1 MEQGMI
7 SLFTGLM
14 QGKGQAQQQNI
25 EQEYKK
31 VLTNKLK
38 NDIEFESIKLNAM
51 KRAMENPTD
60 LASVAMAGGDPM
72 KAVMARILSGAL
84 GGMQP
89 QQPGQMPTEQSQV
102 TTQNSSQN
110 VTFPGAL
117 TGLPPVVMDMLNKQ
131 LGIGHGQE
139 ITGSDLLAHPQTG
152 ESYRVPRTRMGGY
165 DWSKAQKAPTD
176 YHLETVTNP
185 DGSQGFK
192 YMPKRPPTGQQASNP
207 INLQGPGG
215 QQIVIDNPETW
226 QTLQGIIANGKPAG
240 GQPTLKAPGAMD
252 LPIKEDDIPMWINPK
267 TMTSPQVGVTPKQAE
282 AQGYK
287 RMTSQGREK
296 VDALKGVGNVLDN
309 IESLMSKVFGPS
321 DEAGQKGWMIERG
334 FGGTNRALTA
344 WTQSNPDAA
353 ELKSRIDGTLAP
365 LIRAAGEKG
374 ALSDTDIKRAISL
387 MPNLRDTPEV
397 AWRKMVGLRSLF
409 NEIQQNTISGGGGT
423 LGGAK
428 RPSLQL
434 APSHSS
440 QGSSRYKILK
450 VQ

>member
-1 MEQGMI
+1 MSQEMI

-176 YHLETVTNP
+176 YHLETITNP

-226 QTLQGIIANGKPAG
+226 QSLQGIIANGKPAG
-240 GQPTLKAPGAMD
+240 GQKMLKTPGAMD
-252 LPIKEDDIPMWINPK
+252 LPIPSDDLPFWMNRDTFAPPAVG
-267 TMTSPQVGVTPKQAE
+267 TSPRQAE
-282 AQGYK
+282 ASGYIRVAPDQRK
-287 RMTSQGREK
+287 M
-296 VDALKGVGNVLDN
+296 VDARRSLKATIDN
-309 IESLMSKVFGPS
+309 IREFIPKVWGSEETP
-321 DEAGQKGWMIERG
+321 
-334 FGGTNRALTA
+334 ALIDRTWGVA
-344 WTQSNPDAA
+344 KRQGSAVTQTNPDTAVYS
-353 ELKSRIDGTLAP
+353 SRIYPLAVEAV
-365 LIRAAGEKG
+365 RAAGEVGNLSASEIKSG
-374 ALSDTDIKRAISL
+374 SALIPTLNDTK
-387 MPNLRDTPEV
+387 EV
-397 AWRKMVGLRSLF
+397 AHAKLTALEQWINSKLNVLIPPQG
-409 NEIQQNTISGGGGT
+409 NKANQNQPP
-423 LGGAK
+423 